1 MVRGRSGSRGAY
13 CPCAIHLN
21 PISRPSK
28 SALYRPTDSFEDISI
43 VTTDLQTSLGREK
56 VKKRKFNNSFKVLED
71 KLISIKNLVLKHASS
86 SDFTSFIEE
95 MRDEMEN
102 LPGDMQPS
110 KIMHDEKRLDR

>member
-1 MVRGRSGSRGAY
+1 M
-13 CPCAIHLN
+13 
-21 PISRPSK
+21 
-28 SALYRPTDSFEDISI
+28 
-43 VTTDLQTSLGREK
+43 
-56 VKKRKFNNSFKVLED
+56 ED

>member
-1 MVRGRSGSRGAY
+1 M
-13 CPCAIHLN
+13 
-21 PISRPSK
+21 
-28 SALYRPTDSFEDISI
+28 
-43 VTTDLQTSLGREK
+43 
-56 VKKRKFNNSFKVLED
+56 ED

-110 KIMHDEKRLDR
+110 KIMHDEKRLDRVLKENRNLVMRSKELEIKLDARVGFLHMIHLLSAGRALCPATGEGDQGRQPHTQPRHHH